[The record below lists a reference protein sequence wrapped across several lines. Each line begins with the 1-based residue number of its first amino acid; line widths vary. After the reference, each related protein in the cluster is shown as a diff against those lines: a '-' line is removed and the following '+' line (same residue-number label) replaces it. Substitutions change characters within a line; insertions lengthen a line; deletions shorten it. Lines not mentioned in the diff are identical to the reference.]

1 MHRLHADVDEYILE
15 YTMPTSVHIP
25 RHLLEAADRKARA
38 LGVSRNRL
46 IVRALERE
54 LAPSAGWTPG
64 FFDALSRVS
73 PETAG
78 AVDALDTA
86 IRKGRRS
93 KRPIKF

>member
-1 MHRLHADVDEYILE
+1 
-15 YTMPTSVHIP
+15 MPTSVHIP

-38 LGVSRNRL
+38 IGVSRNRL

-64 FFDALSRVS
+64 FFETLSNVS
-73 PETAG
+73 PETADAVGVLG
-78 AVDALDTA
+78 AA

-93 KRPIKF
+93 KRPLKF